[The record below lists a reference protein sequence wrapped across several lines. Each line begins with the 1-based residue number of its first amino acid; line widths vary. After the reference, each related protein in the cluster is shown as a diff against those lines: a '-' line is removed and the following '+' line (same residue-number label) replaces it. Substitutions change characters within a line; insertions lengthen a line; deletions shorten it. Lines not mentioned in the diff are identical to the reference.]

1 MRRLSIALI
10 AAASTIALTQMA
22 SAADLPRKAPVYV
35 PPPPVADW
43 SGVYV
48 GLEGGYGWGHQ
59 NFDPAIDP
67 FGTAAI
73 AYAWERVDLFPTIDS
88 VRQHGWLFG
97 GFAGVQKQW
106 GSWVLGIEAD
116 FDGADIKGSATSS
129 AVANNVLGC
138 NPCELGTVTRTVTV
152 DSKIDELGSVR
163 GKVGFVLAPDW
174 LIYGTG
180 GLAFAHVKTTVSLS
194 ERVQYV
200 TWQEGPDTAS
210 ASGGASLFG
219 WAAGAGVDWK
229 FWHDAGSAW
238 ILGVEYLHYG
248 FGDHTITLADNS
260 SGHTAPGWDIAFNSK
275 QSVDTIKGRISY
287 LFSIH

>member
-10 AAASTIALTQMA
+10 AAASTIALTQVA
-22 SAADLPRKAPVYV
+22 SAADLPRKAPAFV
-35 PPPPVADW
+35 PPPPPADW

-48 GLEGGYGWGHQ
+48 GLEGGYGWGKQ
-59 NFDPAIDP
+59 SFDPAFSP
-67 FGTAAI
+67 FSSEI
-73 AYAWERVDLFPTIDS
+73 AVVTYEWVPGLDS
-88 VRQHGWLFG
+88 GPSIGSVTQRGWLFG

-116 FDGADIKGSATSS
+116 FDGADINGSATSS
-129 AVANNVLGC
+129 TSERIQ
-138 NPCELGTVTRTVTV
+138 PCQCGPGPVTRNVTV

-163 GKVGFVLAPDW
+163 GKVGFVPAPDW
-174 LIYGTG
+174 LLYGTG
-180 GLAFAHVKTTVSLS
+180 GLAFAHVKNTVTLSETDSYGETYSGSLS
-194 ERVQYV
+194 
-200 TWQEGPDTAS
+200 
-210 ASGGASLFG
+210 GGTSMFG

-248 FGDHTITLADNS
+248 FGDHTITLTDNAGS
-260 SGHTAPGWDIAFNSK
+260 SFAFNATEK
-275 QSVDTIKGRISY
+275 VDTVKGRISY